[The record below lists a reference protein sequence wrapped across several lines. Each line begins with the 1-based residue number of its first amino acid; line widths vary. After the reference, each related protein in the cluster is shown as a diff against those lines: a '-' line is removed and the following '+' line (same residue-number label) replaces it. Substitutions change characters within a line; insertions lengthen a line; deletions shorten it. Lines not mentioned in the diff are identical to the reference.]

1 MLETDQAEAVA
12 MAALGT
18 WSAARGVFV
27 LVFGAG
33 ERFSR
38 LTTQPGDTV
47 ILHTAHPENLNQQAL
62 AGWAQSRG
70 LSLAVLPPDI
80 TVQQLDDATL
90 DQMGL
95 MRKPQGLIIPSAGQ
109 IVGNGRPA

>member
-1 MLETDQAEAVA
+1 

-33 ERFSR
+33 ERFTC

-47 ILHTAHPENLNQQAL
+47 ILHTAHPEHLNQQAL
-62 AGWAQSRG
+62 QGWAQSRG
-70 LSLAVLPPDI
+70 LSLAVMPPEIGVDR
-80 TVQQLDDATL
+80 LDDATL

-95 MRKPQGLIIPSAGQ
+95 MRKPHGLIIPSAGQ
-109 IVGNGRPA
+109 MLGKNGSPA